1 MYVLICF
8 KISHLFFRH
17 HFAQHCPVCKA
28 QEMKANDSIESAPE
42 EADGENGFNLGITVL
57 VIIVSLLLIF
67 SSCIFFGIK
76 YLLLTRNVGDR
87 FRKCCRQID
96 NDETVNDIGTLSQT
110 RENAEDPTNN
120 HLTKIN
126 VQEIHSTLTKR
137 GLTIDLGILAEILT
151 KIVNDLKTSVR
162 SFLLE
167 ENQPTQSRHRNNI
180 NESKALMQLS
190 RRSFMRKLEELN
202 VVAEPSVLEE
212 IYQIICNSL
221 QPLTEHQISEIYL
234 EVHSSRSNIRDSRLR
249 DLALWQQENYFR
261 RTELTQMSDTS
272 ELGRQPPGVSW
283 HDGSQSVP
291 SVPPPLYSDVV
302 GNT

>member
-1 MYVLICF
+1 
-8 KISHLFFRH
+8 
-17 HFAQHCPVCKA
+17 
-28 QEMKANDSIESAPE
+28 MKANDSVESTPE

-96 NDETVNDIGTLSQT
+96 NDETENDIETLSQT

-126 VQEIHSTLTKR
+126 AQEIHSTLTKR
-137 GLTIDLGILAEILT
+137 GFTIDLGILAEILT
-151 KIVNDLKTSVR
+151 KIVNDLQTSVR
-162 SFLLE
+162 SLMLE
-167 ENQPTQSRHRNNI
+167 ENQPIQGRHRNNT
-180 NESKALMQLS
+180 NESEALIQQLS
-190 RRSFMRKLEELN
+190 RKNFMRKLEESN
-202 VVAEPSVLEE
+202 VVADPSVLEE

-221 QPLTEHQISEIYL
+221 QHLTEHQISEIDIDF
-234 EVHSSRSNIRDSRLR
+234 HSSRSNIRDSCHC
-249 DLALWQQENYFR
+249 DLELSQPESYLR
-261 RTELTQMSDTS
+261 RTELTQRFDTS
-272 ELGRQPPGVSW
+272 ELGRQPTGVSW
-283 HDGSQSVP
+283 QDEIQSVP